1 MEEKGLKFLLKLLLS
16 INMTRDHKLFLKWM
30 IQYSL
35 IFFFL
40 YFIYDQGLVYKI
52 LTSDKSYITSLILFL
67 FFVVSAHCSYFTYV
81 ISSELNKAHVI
92 KKNLLR
98 DNVKLRIVENSLILT
113 SKGEISNGIVKDYFV
128 DLIGLKKN
136 GATTHVQI
144 LETYIKK
151 TVGFYEFGWFCSDVM
166 LKLGLIGTVIGF
178 IIMLG
183 SLSDITTFDVTLLQ
197 GVLTTMGSG
206 MGVALYTT
214 LSALVAGVFI
224 AIQYFNLE
232 GGCEEL
238 FSVLNQISE
247 VSIDNSL

>member
-1 MEEKGLKFLLKLLLS
+1 
-16 INMTRDHKLFLKWM
+16 MTRAHKLFLKWLL
-30 IQYSL
+30 QFSL
-35 IFFFL
+35 MSFFIFFIF
-40 YFIYDQGLVYKI
+40 DQGLIIKI
-52 LTSDKSYITSLILFL
+52 LSSDKSYITSFILVL
-67 FFVVSAHCSYFTYV
+67 FFVISMHCFYHTFI
-81 ISSELNKAHVI
+81 ISDELNKAHII
-92 KKNLLR
+92 KKNLL
-98 DNVKLRIVENSLILT
+98 DENVKLRIIEGSLILR
-113 SKGEISNGIVKDYFV
+113 SKGEISNGIVSDYFK

-136 GATTHVQI
+136 GATSHVQI
-144 LETYIKK
+144 LDSYIKK
-151 TVGFYEFGWFCSDVM
+151 TIGFYEFGWFCSDIM

-214 LSALVAGVFI
+214 LSALVAGVMV
-224 AIQYFNLE
+224 AVQYYNLE
-232 GGCEEL
+232 SGCEEL

>member
-1 MEEKGLKFLLKLLLS
+1 
-16 INMTRDHKLFLKWM
+16 MTRDHKLFLKWM
-30 IQYSL
+30 LQYSL

-40 YFIYDQGLVYKI
+40 YFIIDQGLVLKI
-52 LTSDKSYITSLILFL
+52 LSSDKSYITSLIIFL
-67 FFVVSAHCSYFTYV
+67 FVVVSIHCSYFTYK
-81 ISSELNKAHVI
+81 ISSELNKAHII

-98 DNVKLRIVENSLILT
+98 ENVKLLIVDDSLILT
-113 SKGEISNGIVKDYFV
+113 SKGEISSGIVRDYFV
-128 DLIGLKKN
+128 DLIGLKNN
-136 GATTHVQI
+136 GATSHSQI
-144 LETYIKK
+144 LESYIKK
-151 TVGFYEFGWFCSDVM
+151 TVAYYEFGWFCSDVM

-183 SLSDITTFDVTLLQ
+183 SLSDITTFDVSLLQ

-232 GGCEEL
+232 SGCEEL

-247 VSIDNSL
+247 VSINSSS